1 MIGTIHLDICA
12 GRILFDLLRK
22 LKPDCIAVEISS
34 FSVIYRQK
42 HQASW
47 LRKLGS
53 ILKELPPSKRKH
65 LRIRLLKRQLI
76 MPFEWQVAKKY
87 GNLSSIPVVPVDS
100 GEISKRELPSWKDEL
115 LNTDNILLAVSE
127 QDVSLDEYF
136 SRHYNQA
143 ASHLLGRNESINQF
157 IELVFDE
164 QWCKREKTLA
174 ERIFGLCSTYKRVVY
189 IGGWM
194 HLLLHEDL
202 PSLAKLTRAVT
213 KERFLITGNK
223 VRKI

>member
-12 GRILFDLLRK
+12 GKILFDLLK
-22 LKPDCIAVEISS
+22 QLEPECIAVEISS
-34 FSVIYRQK
+34 FSVRYRQK
-42 HQASW
+42 HQNFW
-47 LRKLGS
+47 LRRLGS

-76 MPFEWQVAKKY
+76 MPFEWQVARKY
-87 GNLSSIPVVPVDS
+87 GNLRSVPVVPVDS
-100 GEISKRELPSWKDEL
+100 GKISKRELPSWKDEL

-136 SRHYNQA
+136 SRHYKEA
-143 ASHLLGRNESINQF
+143 ASHLLGRNAPINQF
-157 IELVFDE
+157 IELVFDG

-174 ERIFGLCSTYKRVVY
+174 ERIFGLCSTHKRVVY

-194 HLLLHEDL
+194 HLLLHEDI
-202 PSLAKLTRAVT
+202 PSLARLTNAITR
-213 KERFLITGNK
+213 ERFLITGNK
-223 VRKI
+223 VQKL